1 MSQVFNIIRQSFT
14 EIENNIGISKVSYSN
29 INLLFPAVNM
39 LNSTFNRSHDLCGF
53 SKLSDY
59 PRVFFKDMQKRNLH
73 ELKKERK
80 TFVFG
85 VCYRTQSR
93 KNQQLLGVLR
103 NVTASTVQEA
113 VAPCASR
120 NRSTAARAPSWAG
133 SAAAASAAVRCRP

>member
-1 MSQVFNIIRQSFT
+1 MSQVFNRIRQSLT

-39 LNSTFNRSHDLCGF
+39 LNSTFNRSHDLFGF

-59 PRVFFKDMQKRNLH
+59 PSGFFKDMQKRNLH

-80 TFVFG
+80 AFVFG

-93 KNQQLLGVLR
+93 KNQ
-103 NVTASTVQEA
+103 
-113 VAPCASR
+113 
-120 NRSTAARAPSWAG
+120 
-133 SAAAASAAVRCRP
+133 